1 MDDLYT
7 ALEEL
12 KRRAQGDIT
21 FAKALL
27 ETSKDGNPVSALCVF
42 SRNHGIPLYEMDLLC
57 AGEDYYAAMR
67 RSTNGGGEN
76 SPLLEWEDDY
86 YELFMAELEH
96 MHR

>member
-1 MDDLYT
+1 MTTAEKLEILRKLAREDAALRKQLLSTRLSED
-7 ALEEL
+7 ALEDFCRISSENGVDL
-12 KRRAQGDIT
+12 SPIDI
-21 FAKALL
+21 
-27 ETSKDGNPVSALCVF
+27 VM
-42 SRNHGIPLYEMDLLC
+42 Y
-57 AGEDYYAAMR
+57 GEESYAAMR